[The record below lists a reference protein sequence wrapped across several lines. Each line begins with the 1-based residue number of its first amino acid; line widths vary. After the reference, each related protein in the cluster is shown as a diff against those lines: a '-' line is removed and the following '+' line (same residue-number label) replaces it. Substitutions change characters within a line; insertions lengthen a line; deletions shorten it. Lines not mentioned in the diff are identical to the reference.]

1 MKKKEKN
8 LENKIAV
15 ITGAASGIGRSLAL
29 KLAKEG
35 CKLALSDVNEE
46 GLSETVSMA
55 GLSPD
60 KVLARKLDV
69 SDEADF
75 NAYAS
80 EVASK
85 FGGADILV
93 NNAGVNHNGKVID
106 TPTEDIKWIFD
117 INFWGVV
124 YGSRAFLPFLMQRPG
139 AALVNISSLFG
150 LVGVREQSAYCATK
164 FAVRGFTESLRQELK
179 KAKSKMDVI
188 SVHPGGIKTNI
199 AKNARM
205 VTANGTASDAEQKKF
220 AAIFD
225 KVAKTT
231 ADQAADT
238 IIAGIKKGQSRV
250 LIGKDAKFLDKLQR
264 FFPSQYDKIFAKFL

>member
-1 MKKKEKN
+1 MKN
-8 LENKIAV
+8 LENKVAV

-35 CKLALSDVNEE
+35 CMLALSDVNED
-46 GLSETVSMA
+46 GLSETVSMT
-55 GLSPD
+55 GLSSE
-60 KVLARKLDV
+60 KVFIKKLDV
-69 SDEADF
+69 SNEADF
-75 NAYAS
+75 NTFAS
-80 EVASK
+80 DVVSK
-85 FGGADILV
+85 FGSADILI

-106 TPTEDIKWIFD
+106 TPTEDLKWIFD

-124 YGSRAFLPFLMQRPG
+124 YGSRAFLPHMMKRPG
-139 AALVNISSLFG
+139 ASLVNISSLFG
-150 LVGVREQSAYCATK
+150 LVGVRGQSAYCATK

-179 KAKSKMDVI
+179 LAKAEMDVI

-205 VTANGTASDAEQKKF
+205 VTANGAASEAELKKF
-220 AAIFD
+220 ASVFD

-238 IIAGIKKGQSRV
+238 IIDGIKKSRSRV
-250 LIGKDAKFLDKLQR
+250 LIGNDAKLLDKIQR
-264 FFPSQYDKIFAKFL
+264 FFPAGYDKIFAKIL

>member
-1 MKKKEKN
+1 MKN
-8 LENKIAV
+8 LERKVAV

-29 KLAKEG
+29 KFAGEG
-35 CKLALSDVNEE
+35 CFLALSDVNEA
-46 GLSETVSMA
+46 GLEETVLMS
-55 GLSPD
+55 GLDPE
-60 KVLARKLDV
+60 KVFTKRLDV
-69 SDEADF
+69 SDEAAF
-75 NAYAS
+75 NTFAA
-80 EVASK
+80 EVIAR

-124 YGSRAFLPFLMQRPG
+124 YGSRAFLPNLMKRPG

-150 LVGVREQSAYCATK
+150 LVGIREQSAYCATK
-164 FAVRGFTESLRQELK
+164 FAVRGFTESLRQEVK
-179 KAKSKMDVI
+179 TAKAKMDVI

-199 AKNARM
+199 ARNARM
-205 VTANGTASDAEQKKF
+205 VTADGTASEADQKKF
-220 AAIFD
+220 AAFFD

-238 IIAGIKKGQSRV
+238 IIEGIKKGRSRI
-250 LIGKDAKFLDKLQR
+250 LIGNDARLLDKIQR
-264 FFPSQYDKIFAKFL
+264 FFPSSYGSIFARIL